1 MRNHPPLV
9 ARRLAQAGF
18 LTWLGF
24 FGAGWFAPAT
34 ADAQDHIVID
44 LVLCAASCAPAT
56 LRVWDGDTV
65 RIGFGPGSERVRLAN
80 IDAPEIDGQCKAE
93 IEHARVSQARLAE
106 LLHGREVVIVRAGV
120 DRHGRTLATIQ
131 VAGIDVGEVLVAEGL
146 ARIWNGR
153 RQPWCD

>member
-9 ARRLAQAGF
+9 ARRLARAAF

-24 FGAGWFAPAT
+24 LGAGWFAPAT

-44 LVLCAASCAPAT
+44 VVLCAASCAPAM

-65 RIGFGPGSERVRLAN
+65 RIGFGTRSERVRLAN

-93 IEHARVSQARLAE
+93 IGRARVSQARLAE
-106 LLHGREVVIVRAGV
+106 LLRGREVAIDRVGV
-120 DRHGRTLATIQ
+120 DRHGRTLATLQ
-131 VAGIDVGEVLVAEGL
+131 VSGVDVGEVLVAEGL
-146 ARIWNGR
+146 ARVWAGR
-153 RQPWCD
+153 RQPWCS